1 MGVCFQKLGVWI
13 KEFAFENGSMFW
25 KMEVCFWE
33 SEFENGS
40 LFSKIGVENQN
51 LLPKSEF
58 DVGAYLA
65 TVAWALVPDWA
76 EESMFRHWRNGGQCW
91 SKDDKK
97 TTFLNLTQ
105 NQVKDLQET
114 LCKRRKKRR
123 KTERGTTCP
132 PFTKN
137 TNHRITKEIRT
148 ENAATVKHLQYIA
161 RANEA
166 LKTDIKKIRKTT
178 EQELVNYVLTLSPG
192 TMKGESLNAK
202 EHSRCKIKKLWARN
216 QRN

>member
-1 MGVCFQKLGVWI
+1 MGVCFGKWKFV
-13 KEFAFENGSMFW
+13 FENRSL
-25 KMEVCFWE
+25 KMEVCFR
-33 SEFENGS
+33 
-40 LFSKIGVENQN
+40 
-51 LLPKSEF
+51 KSELKIRICCRKSGF
-58 DVGAYLA
+58 DVGVCSAR
-65 TVAWALVPDWA
+65 VAWALVPDCA
-76 EESMFRHWRNGGQCW
+76 EESMFRHWRKGGQCW
-91 SKDDKK
+91 SNDDKK

-202 EHSRCKIKKLWARN
+202 EHSRSKIKKL
-216 QRN
+216 

>member
-13 KEFAFENGSMFW
+13 KEFAFENGSMFR

-33 SEFENGS
+33 SEFKNGS

-51 LLPKSEF
+51 LLSKIREF
-58 DVGAYLA
+58 DVGACSA
-65 TVAWALVPDWA
+65 RVAWALIPDCA
-76 EESMFRHWRNGGQCW
+76 EGSMFRHWRNAAQCW
-91 SKDDKK
+91 SNDDKK

-123 KTERGTTCP
+123 KTERGTTCGP
-132 PFTKN
+132 LTKN

-148 ENAATVKHLQYIA
+148 ENAATVKHFQ
-161 RANEA
+161 
-166 LKTDIKKIRKTT
+166 KKK
-178 EQELVNYVLTLSPG
+178 
-192 TMKGESLNAK
+192 
-202 EHSRCKIKKLWARN
+202 
-216 QRN
+216 